1 MNNTEQ
7 FQSLVTDAQRPE
19 DGYVNAT
26 KWCKTFGYRLNNW
39 KMLPETK
46 ARLKALSNK
55 GFSGKGL
62 KISQLILTT
71 GRGRGAQTWV
81 HPIMAIHLAQYLSP
95 EFANFVAEIF
105 KRYLE
110 ADPTLA
116 ANIIDR
122 QTDPDALKWLDKRI
136 QGKLARFRFT
146 DVLKMHGISTGW
158 QYAKCTDEINKP
170 ILGKTAKE
178 MKTELGLEKSDL
190 LRDSLSHT
198 QLAALSLAE
207 SLATDKI
214 KDENRTGFAPCL
226 DACIDSGKR
235 VSRVFE

>member
-7 FQSLVTDAQRPE
+7 FQSLVSDAQRPE

-26 KWCKTFGYRLNNW
+26 KWCKAFGYDVYEWKRL
-39 KMLPETK
+39 PDTK
-46 ARLKALSNK
+46 RRAKALQDKTS
-55 GFSGKGL
+55 SGNGV
-62 KISQLILTT
+62 KIPVINSV
-71 GRGRGAQTWV
+71 GRGRGARTWV

-146 DVLKMHGISTGW
+146 DVLKSHGIDKGW

-178 MKTELGLEKSDL
+178 MKTELGLENSDL
-190 LRDSLSHT
+190 LRDNLSHT

-214 KDENRTGFAPCL
+214 KDENRNGFVPCL
-226 DACIDSGKR
+226 DACTDSGKR